1 MTDFLLGFVLG
12 AMLYSAL
19 QLTLINDKLSSLDS
33 LDERLYSIQLKVT
46 RIGNRLPR
54 VPSDNEEDKKESTD
68 E

>member
-12 AMLYSAL
+12 ALLYSAL

-54 VPSDNEEDKKESTD
+54 VPSEEDKEESTD

>member
-12 AMLYSAL
+12 ALLYSAL

-46 RIGNRLPR
+46 RIGNRMPR
-54 VPSDNEEDKKESTD
+54 MPSDENDKQEEATD

>member
-12 AMLYSAL
+12 ALLYSAL
-19 QLTLINDKLSSLDS
+19 QLTLINDKLDSLDS

-54 VPSDNEEDKKESTD
+54 VQDADKEEESTD
-68 E
+68 DA